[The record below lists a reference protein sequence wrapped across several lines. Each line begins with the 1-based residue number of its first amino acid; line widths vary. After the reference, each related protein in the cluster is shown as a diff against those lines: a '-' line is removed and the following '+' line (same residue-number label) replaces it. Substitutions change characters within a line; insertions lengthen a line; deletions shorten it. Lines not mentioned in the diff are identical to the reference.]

1 MIERSV
7 LDTGTRYRLL
17 KLLEANPEA
26 SQRAI
31 ARELGVSLGKVNYCL
46 RALMDKGLVKA
57 CNFRNSENK
66 LAYLYVLTPK
76 GVAEKTRLTVEF
88 LRIKLAEAEALE
100 QEIATLREEAAR
112 LGRERPE
119 SCA

>member
-1 MIERSV
+1 MNERTV
-7 LDTGTRYRLL
+7 LDTATRYRLL

-57 CNFRNSENK
+57 RNFRNSENK

-76 GVAEKTRLTVEF
+76 GVAEKTRLTVEY

-100 QEIATLREEAAR
+100 QEITTLREEAAR